1 MNTKKKITLFA
12 LFAFFVSVTLYS
24 QKGYDDVKHIHSL
37 QDSSFILTNF
47 DKNKHSKESSSIYF
61 ETDNKKLKSGRI
73 VLNLST
79 LSQENI
85 TLSWKSYNLVA
96 SKANWTATLQYRLS
110 DKDAWKDVLD
120 DNNKACSFYTR
131 RRPSSK
137 NFSGVVLPQEC
148 ENKEH
153 IQVSWKLMKVKGKGV
168 NPAIQIKDILIESE
182 NDPYNGIASQLILER
197 TVKGKTKHVDDIY
210 FNHIS
215 LPFIYPE
222 TVRLKLSGEYIRN
235 NVSLEIR
242 GANKDYF
249 KLSSTKIDI
258 KESATYFS
266 VSYIPKKVG
275 EHTAEIVLNTKKLQ
289 EPLVIPLKASCAT
302 TTDSEYIENKINSI
316 VYPISDRDIV
326 FEFPVFSNRDYQ
338 FNLKLTEEDLILED
352 TKERLYT
359 GIHITYKWYRKNVLL
374 FEMDDEVNSLN
385 YCVPLESPLTS
396 DRLEIIIT
404 NSENKQIQDL
414 YFGYPKIKYIKESG
428 EWSNPNIWEPKGEPT
443 MEDFVFI
450 TNGCKV
456 VVDEDA
462 MCSMLFLGD
471 SVNVE
476 IEAGKM
482 FYVSGDI
489 RYGNMSYFTV
499 QQNLLGETWNYITSP
514 INKTKAALFSM
525 ERNNN
530 DTWLMQYNTGVKS
543 ELGDYW
549 SEYLTDPNFILVP
562 GQGYAVYTQSTM
574 DVKYEGILC
583 NSNTVF
589 SLVKNNSDKKNL
601 VGNPFTA
608 PLSSKKLFE
617 DIDGKIQ
624 GNAIFLLDK
633 ENKVYNPIIV
643 DPNENVLIPS
653 LEAFF
658 VETIEDKTELTFKRQ
673 HQYIPKS
680 GEQSFVNNN
689 YLTLSA
695 VVNGE
700 SQYALIGMMDDS
712 KYGFDKH
719 DAHKIFGTSETMAEV
734 YFIVDDEELSV
745 NTFPTYP
752 ASFDIGLFIGQGNN
766 VELQLNNVS
775 VLPKDVVILLEDK
788 DANRFYNLCDSA
800 IVKAR
805 IESGL
810 TNNKYRIHFIK
821 AKAIYDLHPEYSGIY
836 IWEDNERILVYGDGV
851 HKLQYVKIWD
861 NNHINVD
868 EREYESDIL
877 IFDKDIKPGRYTIDL
892 KIEEQWIEHYPIE
905 VK

>member
-1 MNTKKKITLFA
+1 MKKKKIIIFA
-12 LFAFFVSVTLYS
+12 LFTFFVTLSLYS
-24 QKGYDDVKHIHSL
+24 QKVYDVGKHVHLL
-37 QDSSFILTNF
+37 QDSSFVLTNF
-47 DKNKHSKESSSIYF
+47 DKNKHSKETSPIYF
-61 ETDNKKLKSGRI
+61 EVENKKLQSGRI

-110 DKDAWKDVLD
+110 EKDVWQDVLD
-120 DNNKACSFYTR
+120 DNNKPCSFYTK

-137 NFSGVVLPQEC
+137 NFTGVVLPQDC

-153 IQVSWKLMKVKGKGV
+153 IQVSWKLTKVKGKGS
-168 NPAIQIKDILIESE
+168 NPSIQIKDILIESE
-182 NDPYNGIASQLILER
+182 NDPYNGIASQLTLER
-197 TVKGKTKHVDDIY
+197 TIKGKTKSISDVY

-215 LPFIYPE
+215 LPFTYPE

-235 NVSLEIR
+235 DVSLEIR
-242 GANKDYF
+242 GKNKDYF
-249 KLSSTKIDI
+249 KLSSKKVDI
-258 KESATYFS
+258 KEGTTHFS
-266 VSYIPKKVG
+266 ISYIPKKAG
-275 EHTAEIVLNTKKLQ
+275 EHSAELVLNTKKLK
-289 EPLVIPLKASCAT
+289 EPLVIPLFASCVN
-302 TTDSEYIENKINSI
+302 TTDSEYIENKINDI
-316 VYPISDRDIV
+316 VYPITTREIV
-326 FEFPVFSNRDYQ
+326 FDFPVFSNRDYQ
-338 FNLKLTEEDLILED
+338 FNLKLSEEDLTLIDYNE
-352 TKERLYT
+352 KFYT
-359 GIHITYKWYRKNVLL
+359 GIHITYKWYRKQEVL
-374 FEMDDEVNSLN
+374 FEMDDEVTCLN

-396 DRLEIIIT
+396 DRLEIIIVNT
-404 NSENKQIQDL
+404 ESEEIQDL
-414 YFGYPKIKYIKESG
+414 YFGYPKVKYIKESG
-428 EWSNPNIWEPKGEPT
+428 EWSNPNIWDPKGEPT
-443 MEDFVFI
+443 MEDFVYI

-476 IEAGKM
+476 IKAGKM

-514 INKTKAALFSM
+514 INKTMAALFSM

-530 DTWLMQYNTGVKS
+530 DTWLMQYNTGKKS
-543 ELGDYW
+543 KHGDYW
-549 SEYLTDPNFILVP
+549 SEYLTDPNFVLLP

-583 NSNTVF
+583 NSNTIF
-589 SLVKNNSDKKNL
+589 SLVENNSDKKNL

-680 GEQSFVNNN
+680 GEQSFANNN

-695 VVNGE
+695 VVNGK

-719 DAHKIFGTSETMAEV
+719 DAHKIFGTSETMAEI
-734 YFIVDDEELSV
+734 YFVIDDEELSV
-745 NTFPTYP
+745 NTFPKYP

-775 VLPKDVVILLEDK
+775 VLPKDVTVLLEDK
-788 DANRFYNLCDSA
+788 YENRFYNFCDSA
-800 IVKAR
+800 IVKTK
-805 IESGL
+805 IESGV
-810 TNNKYRIHFIK
+810 TNNKFRIHFIK
-821 AKAIYDLHPEYSGIY
+821 AKPIYDLHPEYSGIY
-836 IWEDNERILVYGDGV
+836 IWEDNERILVFGDGV
-851 HKLQYVKIWD
+851 NKLQYVKIWD
-861 NNHINVD
+861 NNHIIVD
-868 EREYESDIL
+868 ESEYESDIL
-877 IFDKDIKPGRYTIDL
+877 IFDKNIKPGRYTIDL